1 MRTGRKGQRPIWSM
15 LSRRTLLIHGSLILG
30 FPFLPAPVWAQE
42 TSRWLK
48 KARSQMKKDR
58 RPGVLIS
65 VPIEAG
71 RKRTLAASLQTFLE
85 SPLSGELL
93 AEAVFACVP
102 EMKDRKAV
110 EVESADG
117 TSIASGS
124 ADFARPEKAAE
135 ILRLWLDG
143 KDDARLKERAEAA
156 REALEPD
163 RREELDRALDNLG
176 SEEYARR
183 ERATEVLVDFKHAA
197 TPILLL
203 TERGTKDPEVRAR
216 CRSLVRRNR
225 SPKLPFGTQLA
236 AVDPCIGCGMAIIR
250 EPVRK
255 ALRFLK

>member
-15 LSRRTLLIHGSLILG
+15 LSRRTLLVHGSLILG

-42 TSRWLK
+42 ASRWLK

-65 VPIEAG
+65 IPKNAG
-71 RKRTLAASLQTFLE
+71 RQQTLAAALQTFLD
-85 SPLSGELL
+85 SPGSGELL
-93 AEAVFACVP
+93 AEAVFACVA
-102 EMKDRKAV
+102 EAKDRKAV

-117 TSIASGS
+117 TPIASGS
-124 ADFARPEKAAE
+124 VDFARPEKAAE
-135 ILRLWLDG
+135 TLRLWLDG

-156 REALEPD
+156 REALEQD
-163 RREELDRALDNLG
+163 RREALDRALDNLG

-183 ERATEVLVDFKHAA
+183 ERATEVLADFKHAA

-216 CRSLVRRNR
+216 CRSLMRRNQ

-236 AVDPCIGCGMAIIR
+236 EVDPCLPCGRGIIR
-250 EPVRK
+250 EPIRK
-255 ALRFLK
+255 VVKFLK